1 MARPEQTVPCVL
13 CTEPVVS
20 TTGVDVCRRHRTWT
34 TVVQVATGRG
44 RDSALLEVFEL
55 THTWITADGCR
66 RWAGTGEDGR
76 RVVWE
81 ERAA

>member
-1 MARPEQTVPCVL
+1 MARPEVEVACVL
-13 CTEPVVS
+13 CGELVTS
-20 TTGVDVCRRHRTWT
+20 TTGTDVCRSHRTWT

-44 RDSALLEVFEL
+44 RDGALLEVFEL
-55 THTWITADGCR
+55 THTRITREGTR
-66 RWAGTGEDGR
+66 MWAGTGEDHR

>member
-1 MARPEQTVPCVL
+1 MASRQVEVACVL
-13 CTEPVVS
+13 CGEVVSS
-20 TTGVDVCRRHRTWT
+20 TTGTDVCRSHRTWT

-44 RDSALLEVFEL
+44 RDGALLEVFEL
-55 THTWITADGCR
+55 THTRITGEGTR
-66 RWAGTGEDGR
+66 VWAGVGEDGR

>member
-1 MARPEQTVPCVL
+1 MAKPGVEVPCVL
-13 CTEPVVS
+13 CGELVTS
-20 TTGVDVCRRHRTWT
+20 TTGTDVCRRHRTWT

-44 RDSALLEVFEL
+44 RDGQLLEVFEL
-55 THTWITADGCR
+55 THTYITGEGVR